1 MNKIITIIRESRLAR
16 FLFPAGVMLT
26 VFGVIIFVVNSKNQD
41 YIKTEATVTR
51 VELEQEAYTDANGNR
66 NEATYLIGLKYS
78 VNGRNYESE
87 LGGLSK
93 MEEGEKM
100 TIYYNPND
108 PSQITQTKSLIVPL
122 AMIIAG
128 IAALVG
134 GILSA
139 VSTVR
144 KYKRMK
150 EQERGWANGEL

>member
-100 TIYYNPND
+100 TIYYNPAD
-108 PSQITQTKSLIVPL
+108 PSQITQTTSLILP
-122 AMIIAG
+122 IAL
-128 IAALVG
+128 IAAGLAALAG
-134 GILSA
+134 SGISLANA
-139 VSTVR
+139 V
-144 KYKRMK
+144 KKMKRMK
-150 EQERGWANGEL
+150 EQEEEWANG